1 MPWLLRSFGFIVTV
15 ALALGL
21 PLPVLAQSAA
31 KPAAASAEDEAAV
44 RIPLEAYLR
53 GHATGDSAAFRRAF
67 FKEAKL
73 FWVRDGQLATRTS
86 DEYVAGASG
95 RPPADEAQRK
105 RWIESVDIAGNAA
118 FAKIVLD
125 YPATRFVDYMA
136 LLKVG
141 GEWRIINK
149 SFYAEPKA
157 RP

>member
-1 MPWLLRSFGFIVTV
+1 MPGLLRSLGFIVTV
-15 ALALGL
+15 ALGL
-21 PLPVLAQSAA
+21 PLPALAQGAA
-31 KPAAASAEDEAAV
+31 KAAAASAVDEVAV

-73 FWVRDGQLATRTS
+73 LWVRDGQLATRTS

-125 YPATRFVDYMA
+125 YPTTRFVDYMA

-141 GEWRIINK
+141 GEWWIISK
-149 SFYAEPKA
+149 SFSAEPKA